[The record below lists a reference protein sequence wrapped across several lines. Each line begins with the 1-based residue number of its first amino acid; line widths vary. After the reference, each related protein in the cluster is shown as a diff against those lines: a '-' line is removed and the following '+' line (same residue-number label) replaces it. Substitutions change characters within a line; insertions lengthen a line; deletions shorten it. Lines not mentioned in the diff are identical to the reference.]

1 MAQTRSDTTK
11 TLLIRAAFKL
21 FAENG
26 YEGASTREI
35 AAAAQTNIASI
46 NYHFGGKAGLRLACA
61 ETIVARFNRL
71 RQDPEA
77 VQLPTC
83 LKEPQSL
90 FENAL
95 LRQAVV
101 ILSLEEAQPIIRF
114 MLREAHEEGEVFEH
128 VYAHFFNPTFSMLYE
143 LFLQATGRDDSEAE
157 REELKVAI
165 FSQISMLAYFRIGEP
180 VILRHQNW
188 SSYQS
193 DQIDIILQVLQTN
206 IRNIV
211 ETYRRKT

>member
-1 MAQTRSDTTK
+1 MAQPRSDTTK
-11 TLLIRAAFKL
+11 ALLISAAFKL
-21 FAENG
+21 FAEKG

-35 AAAAQTNIASI
+35 AAAAKTNIASI

-61 ETIVARFNRL
+61 ETIVARFNRMH
-71 RQDPEA
+71 QDPEA
-77 VQLPTC
+77 IHLPPS
-83 LKEPQSL
+83 LEEPQSQ

-101 ILSLEEAQPIIRF
+101 ILSLEEAQPIMRF
-114 MLREAHEEGEVFEH
+114 MLREAHEEGEVFDH
-128 VYAHFFNPTFSMLYE
+128 VYEHFANPIVTLLYQ
-143 LFLQATGRDDSEAE
+143 LFLQATERSDSETD

-165 FSQISMLAYFRIGEP
+165 FSLISMLAYFRIGEP

-188 SSYQS
+188 PSYQS
-193 DQIDIILQVLQTN
+193 EQIDIILKVLQNN
-206 IRNIV
+206 IRTIV